1 MEGVVNLWR
10 IGVDPK
16 TLRWVSGPERITT
29 GLGTDGEIAPSP
41 DGRKLA
47 FVTRTETS
55 RLWSLP
61 FGATAQRVTGD
72 GQPITNPA
80 MSVQS
85 FDLSADERWLAFVV
99 RRTGKSNT
107 ELWVRSSENG
117 TETLLAKRG
126 KFSRRVCRET
136 DRSSLTG

>member
-1 MEGVVNLWR
+1 MNLWR
-10 IGVDPK
+10 IVVDPK

-29 GLGTDGEIAPSP
+29 GLGTDGEIVPSP

-61 FGATAQRVTGD
+61 FDATAQRVTGE
-72 GQPITNPA
+72 GQPVTSPA

-85 FDLSADERWLAFVV
+85 FDLSADGRWLAFVV
-99 RRTGKSNT
+99 RRTGKSNL
-107 ELWVRSSENG
+107 ELWLRSSENG
-117 TETLLAKRG
+117 TETLLGEA
-126 KFSRRVCRET
+126 SAN
-136 DRSSLTG
+136 